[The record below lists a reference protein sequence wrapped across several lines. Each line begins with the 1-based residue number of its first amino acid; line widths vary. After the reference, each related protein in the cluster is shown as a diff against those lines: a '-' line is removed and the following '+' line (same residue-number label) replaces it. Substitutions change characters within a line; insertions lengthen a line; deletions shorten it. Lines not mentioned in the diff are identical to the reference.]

1 MPEPVLDNPNLDDLI
16 SSDTYVSKG
25 DEEAALI
32 EPVLTAP
39 PAVVTRTF
47 ATYTELHLPARTGS
61 GVAPQTIMPETSPL
75 RTLSDAAV
83 GSFGDQT
90 LELIIGN
97 DDRKKV
103 PDASELPWRKIAALV
118 ITSQSGSQYA
128 GTACFISPRVLLTA
142 GHCVFLHDAGGFAKK
157 IEVIPAWGNNK
168 QPFGKYEA
176 TLFKASNGWVNDRNS
191 DYDYGIIILDED
203 AHPSIGWFAFAAASD
218 EHLNQQIVNVCG
230 YPHDPDKWPNQYY
243 HAREIDRSSKHK
255 IYYTADST
263 GGQSGA
269 GLWLTLG
276 ETERV
281 IVGIHTTG
289 SSTTNFGTR
298 ITEPM
303 FNNFKRVKD
312 EYQ

>member
-1 MPEPVLDNPNLDDLI
+1 MPEPVLTIKDLDELI
-16 SSDTYVSKG
+16 SSDTYVPEEDS
-25 DEEAALI
+25 ETEAAAI
-32 EPVLTAP
+32 TAP
-39 PAVVTRTF
+39 AQPVAGNAF
-47 ATYTELHLPARTGS
+47 ATYTELNPLAKN
-61 GVAPQTIMPETSPL
+61 GVSELTVTKETATT

-103 PDASELPWRKIAALV
+103 PDPTEFPWRKIAALV

-142 GHCVFLHDAGGFAKK
+142 GHCVFLHDAGGFAKT

-168 QPFGKYEA
+168 QPFGKYDA

-191 DYDYGIIILDED
+191 DYDYGLIILDEKAD
-203 AHPSIGWFAFAAASD
+203 INIGWFAFAAASD
-218 EHLNQQIVNVCG
+218 ENLSNQIVNVCG

-243 HAREIDRSSKHK
+243 HSREIDRSSKHK

-281 IVGIHTTG
+281 IIGIHTTG
-289 SSTTNFGTR
+289 SSTTNYGTR

-303 FNNFKRVKD
+303 FNNFKRTKD
-312 EYQ
+312 DYQ